1 VFVITI
7 RADKDAIVCVVDHS
21 GARGAGTYGIGIP
34 QAVAQIDNC
43 ACGGIDK
50 RSSIHSISAL
60 TTFKVES
67 A

>member
-1 VFVITI
+1 MQLSALSTTAAPGV
-7 RADKDAIVCVVDHS
+7 RATH
-21 GARGAGTYGIGIP
+21 GIGIP
-34 QAVAQIDNC
+34 QAVAKIDNC

-67 A
+67 S